1 MSISTPP
8 MEGHQWEDSSLALL
22 LCIIVIAQKGLL
34 VKTAK
39 RMLADSVTL
48 MLYVNTEDASA
59 KKVILVVVKSA
70 PKRVC
75 ANQTIHV

>member
-1 MSISTPP
+1 

-22 LCIIVIAQKGLL
+22 LCIIVIAQKVLL

-59 KKVILVVVKSA
+59 RKVILVVVKSA
-70 PKRVC
+70 LKRVC
-75 ANQTIHV
+75 ANQTTLV